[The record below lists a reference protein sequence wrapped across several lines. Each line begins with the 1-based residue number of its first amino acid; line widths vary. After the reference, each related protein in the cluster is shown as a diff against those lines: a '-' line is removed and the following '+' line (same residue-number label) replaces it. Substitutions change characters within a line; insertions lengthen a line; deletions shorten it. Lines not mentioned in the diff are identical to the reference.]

1 MDPLSVL
8 GKLMVAA
15 VCGGV
20 VGWQREARDRPAGL
34 RTHMLVC
41 LGATVYGLA
50 SQLFTGPALDPSRV
64 ASQVATGMGF
74 LGAGTIIRHG
84 NAVKGLT
91 TAASLWAV
99 AAIGICVAIGGDAL
113 WVAGIATLIVLATLT
128 VFRKVEVTFVPH
140 AHTGLLVLQLAS
152 GQDGI
157 TAVKQLLGEHKITIE
172 AIEISAIQADGKTET
187 QLRLLLPSGC
197 DLPGLGAELA
207 KLPGFLSLRCE

>member
-8 GKLMVAA
+8 GKLMIAA
-15 VCGGV
+15 VCGGI

-41 LGATVYGLA
+41 LGAAVYGLA
-50 SQLFTGPALDPSRV
+50 SQLFAGPNSDPSRV

-74 LGAGTIIRHG
+74 LGAGTIIRYG
-84 NAVKGLT
+84 NAVRGLT

-128 VFRKVEVTFVPH
+128 VFRKIEVALVPH
-140 AHTGLLVLQLAS
+140 AHTGTLTLQLADAAA
-152 GQDGI
+152 GLA
-157 TAVKQLLGEHKITIE
+157 TVRQLLGEHKVTIE
-172 AIEISAIQADGKTET
+172 TVGIAAIQGDGNTET
-187 QLRLLLPSGC
+187 QLRVTLPSGC
-197 DLPGLGAELA
+197 DLPNLGIELS
-207 KLPGFLSLRCE
+207 KLPGFVSLRCE